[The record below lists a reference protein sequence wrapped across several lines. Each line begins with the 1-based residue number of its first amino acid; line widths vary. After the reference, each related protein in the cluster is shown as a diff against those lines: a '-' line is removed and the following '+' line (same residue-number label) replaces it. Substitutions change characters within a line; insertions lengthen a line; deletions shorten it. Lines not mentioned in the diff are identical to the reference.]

1 MLGPVNGERDKITVV
16 LVDDH
21 ELYRRGI
28 RSLLDTDPEIAVVGE
43 AADCTEASRVI
54 GEYQPNVAIL
64 DVRLPDGTGMDL
76 ARVVKELSPP
86 TKAMALSAYEE
97 DGYVLALARLG
108 VYAYLLKTASAVEL
122 LAAVRHVAYGG
133 LMFPAA
139 VAGKIMSLLTGTPVT
154 AAPHVTAG
162 LTGRE
167 AEVLRSLSD
176 GLRNREIAD
185 RMGISVRTVESHVDR
200 LLLKLGAKSRTQAV
214 RWAVERGL
222 GAVRTSMTPGAQ
234 VERGQVWS

>member
-1 MLGPVNGERDKITVV
+1 MLGPVTGERDKITVV

-86 TKAMALSAYEE
+86 AKAMALSAYEE

-122 LAAVRHVAYGG
+122 LVAVRHVASGG

-167 AEVLRSLSD
+167 AD

-185 RMGISVRTVESHVDR
+185 RMGISVRTVESHGDR

>member
-1 MLGPVNGERDKITVV
+1 MLGPANGERDKITVV

-28 RSLLDTDPEIAVVGE
+28 KSLLDTDPEIAVVGE
-43 AADCTEASRVI
+43 AADCEEASRVI
-54 GEYQPNVAIL
+54 AEHQPNVAIL

-108 VYAYLLKTASAVEL
+108 VYAYLLKTASAAEL
-122 LAAVRHVAYGG
+122 LAAVRHVASGG

-139 VAGKIMSLLTGTPVT
+139 VAGKVMSLLAGTPVT
-154 AAPHVTAG
+154 ATPHATTG
-162 LTGRE
+162 LTRRE
-167 AEVLRSLSD
+167 TEVLRSLSD

-200 LLLKLGAKSRTQAV
+200 LLLKLGVRSRTQAV
-214 RWAVERGL
+214 RWAGERGL
-222 GAVRTSMTPGAQ
+222 GAAPTPM
-234 VERGQVWS
+234 RP

>member
-122 LAAVRHVAYGG
+122 LAAVRHVASGG
-133 LMFPAA
+133 SRATRGGPSCGVRGGCFPPL
-139 VAGKIMSLLTGTPVT
+139 SR
-154 AAPHVTAG
+154 
-162 LTGRE
+162 GR
-167 AEVLRSLSD
+167 
-176 GLRNREIAD
+176 
-185 RMGISVRTVESHVDR
+185 
-200 LLLKLGAKSRTQAV
+200 
-214 RWAVERGL
+214 
-222 GAVRTSMTPGAQ
+222 
-234 VERGQVWS
+234 

>member
-1 MLGPVNGERDKITVV
+1 MLGPVTGERDKITVV

-86 TKAMALSAYEE
+86 TKAMALSA
-97 DGYVLALARLG
+97 
-108 VYAYLLKTASAVEL
+108 
-122 LAAVRHVAYGG
+122 
-133 LMFPAA
+133 
-139 VAGKIMSLLTGTPVT
+139 
-154 AAPHVTAG
+154 
-162 LTGRE
+162 
-167 AEVLRSLSD
+167 
-176 GLRNREIAD
+176 
-185 RMGISVRTVESHVDR
+185 
-200 LLLKLGAKSRTQAV
+200 
-214 RWAVERGL
+214 
-222 GAVRTSMTPGAQ
+222 
-234 VERGQVWS
+234 

>member
-122 LAAVRHVAYGG
+122 LAAVRHVAPGG

-167 AEVLRSLSD
+167 AE